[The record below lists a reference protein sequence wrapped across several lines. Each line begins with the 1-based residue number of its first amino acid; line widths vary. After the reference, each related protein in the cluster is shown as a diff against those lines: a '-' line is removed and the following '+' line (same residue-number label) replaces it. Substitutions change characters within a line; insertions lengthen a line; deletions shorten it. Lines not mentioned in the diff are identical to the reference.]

1 MLRNLILFG
10 AATLLA
16 LGSAAPT
23 PDPAANT
30 GTVLGQV
37 TDPGS
42 GEPLPHIQVSY
53 PEGMRG
59 GQTNEEGFFWL
70 REIPFGTATVLF
82 EHPCFHPVSVTVE
95 LSSRL
100 PERRVDV
107 GMPYDLETEKETGC
121 DRRIR

>member
-1 MLRNLILFG
+1 MLRNLILSG
-10 AATLLA
+10 AAALLA
-16 LGSAAPT
+16 FVLPAPT
-23 PDPAANT
+23 QDPAANT

-53 PEGMRG
+53 PEGKSG
-59 GQTNEEGFFWL
+59 GQTNEDGLFLL

-107 GMPYDLETEKETGC
+107 GMPYDIETEAETGC